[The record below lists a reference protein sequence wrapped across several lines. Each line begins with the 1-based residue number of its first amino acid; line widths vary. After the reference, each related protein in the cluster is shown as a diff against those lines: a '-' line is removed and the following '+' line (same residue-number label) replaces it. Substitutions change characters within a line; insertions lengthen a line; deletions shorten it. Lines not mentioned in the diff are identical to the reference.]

1 MDVIISV
8 IDGFVGLFSGDAVW
22 IKENFV
28 FLLVLLFVVYAL
40 YAEIKKG
47 KKIK

>member
-1 MDVIISV
+1 MYVIISA

-28 FLLVLLFVVYAL
+28 FLLVVLFVVYAL
-40 YAEIKKG
+40 YREIKKG
-47 KKIK
+47 KKTD